1 MTRPRIL
8 GVALVASFALGG
20 ISTSTAVAETPEVLP
35 VPTESSPLNFTEEQG
50 ATEWVGEQ
58 AKGPIFECKSGT
70 FAGVL
75 TSATLGS
82 GVFTF
87 TGCKSPLNG
96 AKCNSLGDAAGTILI
111 AAGIHIVTV
120 LLKKGEPA
128 PELMAGWLILLANR
142 LHVECGAALLLLIGN
157 NVLAEFTKLAGSGT
171 KTKEATATFSESGG
185 VQSVKECL
193 TPKTLCSERTFG
205 LNDEAGKGDE
215 KAGQASE
222 DKLVFEKE
230 VAFDY

>member
-8 GVALVASFALGG
+8 GIALVASFALGG
-20 ISTSTAVAETPEVLP
+20 VSTATATAETPEVLP
-35 VPTESSPLNFTEEQG
+35 VPTESSPLHFTEEQP

-58 AKGPIFECKSGT
+58 KGALFECKSGT

-75 TSATLGS
+75 TSATLGT

-87 TGCKSPLNG
+87 TGCKSPING
-96 AKCNSLGDAAGTILI
+96 AKCNSLGDPAGTILI

-120 LLKKGEPA
+120 LLPKGEPA
-128 PELMAGWLILLANR
+128 PELMAGWLILLINR

-157 NVLAEFTKLAGSGT
+157 SVLAEFTKLAGSGT
-171 KTKEATATFSESGG
+171 KTKEATATFSDSKGI
-185 VQSVKECL
+185 QAIKECL
-193 TPKTLCSERTFG
+193 TPKALCSGRTFG
-205 LNDEAGKGDE
+205 LDDEAGEGDE

-222 DKLVFEKE
+222 DKLTFENE